1 MARIVQSLTQPQPL
15 PKYDRPSPS
24 WPLPATD
31 VGGRTSASPTR
42 GIAAL
47 QPGREDSTKDFSMS
61 DMITS
66 KWSDTAMGLIPG
78 LEQHIENLPDIAA
91 TTSGPEYFQKST
103 ADMIQNFSD
112 AYGKAP
118 IVGPLN
124 QALIETTA
132 PVLSAITSLPYDF
145 YEATQRMEPGSGMKG
160 LYDAWQAEQPW
171 TAMKNRFIGAAQP
184 LANRITNV
192 GNQLGGGLYNLI
204 HGRQMKAR
212 QQLMNQQI
220 MNQRKQQMQETI
232 RQAEAAKK
240 KVTTAKGPPSITQ
253 KKKVTG
259 PKGPPSITQKKK
271 VTTAKGSPSITQ
283 KKKVVAKHS
292 PHGGG
297 PGSGGG
303 GSKKGSPP
311 TGTKGRNPWGRAD
324 GGLIDVPIPGRSRYI

>member
-204 HGRQMKAR
+204 HGRQMKLMN
-212 QQLMNQQI
+212 QQLMNR
-220 MNQRKQQMQETI
+220 RKQNMQEMI
-232 RQAEAAKK
+232 RKAEAA
-240 KVTTAKGPPSITQ
+240 

-271 VTTAKGSPSITQ
+271 VTTAKGPPSITQ